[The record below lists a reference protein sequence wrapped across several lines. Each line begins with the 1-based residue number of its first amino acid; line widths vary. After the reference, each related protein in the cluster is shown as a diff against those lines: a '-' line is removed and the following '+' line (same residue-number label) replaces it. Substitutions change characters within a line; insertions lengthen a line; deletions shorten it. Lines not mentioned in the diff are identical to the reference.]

1 MDLEGYRV
9 ERKLLGATRTMA
21 GEAVCL
27 ENKKRSMAMNRDSES
42 LVYRMEGR
50 IQDGTAKDDKSQCW
64 HR

>member
-1 MDLEGYRV
+1 MYRV
-9 ERKLLGATRTMA
+9 ERKLLGTTRTMA
-21 GEAVCL
+21 GKAVCL
-27 ENKKRSMAMNRDSES
+27 EKEKRSMAMNRDSES